1 MEGVS
6 YAMLLRSSCMKSIRK
21 LRKQVLTTIVLIF
34 FFMTSFTI
42 SEGRE
47 GLQVITVD
55 LSKLHNNI
63 MHGAIGGHYALNED
77 NTPDVKMLKAIKPI
91 TVSQMAPGGLQH
103 PGGDA
108 FKVAKTFKDAG
119 GKFIQVYLQ
128 DIYPSWPYDNVPIED
143 YYDKVEELI
152 EKFKNIDDKEFYV
165 LIPFNEPDAI
175 WFNNNFS
182 KFLEAWEYVFKL
194 IKKELPNMKI
204 AGPNFANFNE
214 FLMDDFMTYCKIH
227 SCIPDIITWHELNDS
242 FFFKFEDNIATY
254 RQIEK
259 KLGISRKEIIINEYG
274 RFADL
279 GVPGQLIK
287 WIAKLEREQV
297 YGGLA
302 FWHIAGNFDDLVVE
316 NQKPNGA
323 WWLYK
328 WYSDMEGQV
337 IQTTLPEDYTDG
349 DCLAIFDKK
358 SKQIRILVGGT
369 EKNISL
375 FVKGFDK
382 YKDIFGEKVKIKL
395 FSTEWSGQQ
404 GELIAPPFLKEE
416 VTNVANNRIKIDILN
431 PLSTQVFYLIITPFN
446 ADSNK
451 EQINGG
457 KFVYNNIYKKS
468 LYYEAEE
475 AETNGTLEKDPN
487 YFCSG
492 NWRVMLSRN
501 NYLKY
506 DINSPETGEYEVGIF
521 YSTHSKNFT
530 ELVLRINNQKEYK
543 LLLPPTISKGYIG
556 KKFIK
561 VFLKKGENILEFVNS
576 NKEAVSIDSIE
587 ICETKLKYQT
597 YEPIDLGF
605 EGEIVKGNPQ
615 YYYDKNCY
623 IAMNA
628 GDRIRFV
635 IVVPER
641 GFYSVAINSHY
652 PDKDGTLNK
661 GILRVFVNN
670 QLIKE
675 IEDEMSNSFNVLL
688 EEGVN
693 IFELEYDSKVSTDN
707 NFLIIKELKI
717 KRNIKYDS
725 FIRRFEAEDQQ
736 NGLYGK
742 CVRRVNNNAS
752 GNWDVTNI
760 GLDNMSYIKF
770 NDIKVPEEGMYK
782 LILYYANSIRE
793 GNHPYN
799 IKIVDICG
807 KIKINGNKTYFTTFR
822 YTGCDKLYYQR
833 SVDVYLEK
841 GTNYI
846 EVYADKKII
855 LDKVEVGPIVIGDHQ

>member
-1 MEGVS
+1 
-6 YAMLLRSSCMKSIRK
+6 MLLRSSLIRSVEKSRK
-21 LRKQVLTTIVLIF
+21 RILTIIVLIF
-34 FFMTSFTI
+34 FFMCSFIIT
-42 SEGRE
+42 EGKE
-47 GLQVITVD
+47 GMQMITVD
-55 LSKLHNNI
+55 LSKLSDNI

-77 NTPDVKMLKAIKPI
+77 NTPDVKILKAIKPI

-128 DIYPSWPYDNVPIED
+128 DIYPSWPYDNVPIQD

-214 FLMDDFMTYCKIH
+214 FLMDDFMTYCKLH

-254 RQIEK
+254 RQIER

-274 RFADL
+274 RFTDL

-287 WIAKLEREQV
+287 WIAKLERARV

-328 WYSDMEGQV
+328 WYSDMKGQV
-337 IQTTLPEDYTDG
+337 IQTTLPQDYTDG
-349 DCLAIFDKK
+349 DCLAVFDKEK
-358 SKQIRILVGGT
+358 KQIRILVGGT
-369 EKNISL
+369 DKNIRL

-382 YKDIFGEKVKIKL
+382 YRNVFGDKVRIKL

-404 GELIAPPFLKEE
+404 GELIVPPLLKEE
-416 VTNVANNRIKIDILN
+416 VTRIINNGIKIDILN
-431 PLSTQVFYLIITPFN
+431 PISNQVFYLIITPFN
-446 ADSNK
+446 AVSDNK
-451 EQINGG
+451 QLKEGN
-457 KFVYNNIYKKS
+457 FVYDNEYKKS

-475 AETNGTLEKDPN
+475 AETDGTLEKDPN

-492 NWRVMLSRN
+492 NWRVMLSKS
-501 NYLKY
+501 NYIKY
-506 DINSPETGEYEVGIF
+506 NVNSPETGEYEIGIF

-530 ELVLRINNQKEYK
+530 ELILRINNQKEYK
-543 LLLPPTISKGYIG
+543 LLLPPTISKGYID
-556 KKFIK
+556 KEVVK
-561 VFLKKGENILEFVNS
+561 VFLKKGENMLEFVNNS
-576 NKEAVSIDSIE
+576 KEAVSIDSIE
-587 ICETKLKYQT
+587 ICEPELRYNN
-597 YEPIDLGF
+597 YEPIDLDF
-605 EGEIVKGNPQ
+605 EGEVVKGKPQ
-615 YYYDKNCY
+615 YNYGENCY
-623 IAMNA
+623 ITMNT
-628 GDRIRFV
+628 GDRMRFS

-641 GFYSVAINSHY
+641 GFYSVAINSY
-652 PDKDGTLNK
+652 YLDKDKRLNK
-661 GILRVFVNN
+661 GILKVFVNE

-675 IEDEMSNSFNVLL
+675 IGNKVSNSFNALL

-693 IFELEYDSKVSTDN
+693 IIEIEYDSIVNTEN
-707 NFLIIKELKI
+707 NPLIIKELRVM
-717 KRNIKYDS
+717 RNKEYDS
-725 FIRRFEAEDQQ
+725 FIARFEAEGKQ
-736 NGLYGK
+736 NSLFGK
-742 CVRRVNNNAS
+742 CIRRNNNYAS
-752 GNWDVTNI
+752 NNQDVTNI

-770 NDIKVPEEGMYK
+770 NNIKVPEAGVYK
-782 LILYYANSIRE
+782 LILYYANSTRE

-799 IKIVDICG
+799 IKIVDIYG
-807 KIKINGNKTYFTTFR
+807 KIKVNGNKTYTTTFR
-822 YTGCDKLYYQR
+822 YTGCDKLYCQR

-841 GTNYI
+841 GINYI
-846 EVYADKKII
+846 EVHTDKKLII
-855 LDKVEVGPIVIGDHQ
+855 DKIEVGPIIIDD